1 MFPIAETTDENVGTH
16 LKVMLV
22 DACTIFILTIK
33 NIQVISDL
41 YLRNWDSE
49 MLEKNVTH
57 KLTIM
62 LNNESIIGNVLIF
75 KFIKIL

>member
-62 LNNESIIGNVLIF
+62 LNNESIIRKCID
-75 KFIKIL
+75 I